1 MGAAGATRRPAR
13 WREHGAV
20 GPALF
25 VYGTLMPGRLR
36 WGLLA
41 RRARRHQPAAVP
53 GVLYDT
59 GNGWPA
65 ADLSAA
71 LGDRWVEA
79 DPVPG
84 WLVELHP
91 AGVEALLAELDAM
104 EGIGSPP
111 DPATDPY
118 VRVSVTVTTPTV
130 TMAAWAYHA
139 TAVEPT
145 WRRIERW
152 EGIAER

>member
-1 MGAAGATRRPAR
+1 VGA
-13 WREHGAV
+13 
-20 GPALF
+20 ALF

-41 RRARRHQPAAVP
+41 PQVRRHRPGAVP

-71 LGDRWVEA
+71 LHDGPLEA
-79 DPVPG
+79 GQVPG
-84 WLVELHP
+84 WLVELRP
-91 AGVEALLAELDAM
+91 SGIEALLAELDAT

-111 DPATDPY
+111 DPVTDPY
-118 VRVSVTVTTPTV
+118 VRVSVTVTTATGSL
-130 TMAAWAYHA
+130 AAWAYHA
-139 TAVEPT
+139 TTVEPS

-152 EGIAER
+152 EAIAER